1 MPDEVT
7 NQELGQMM
15 MAVLEQL
22 KITDSD
28 IKSIKQDIVN
38 IKEHAIKTD
47 IKLEHDIEPKL
58 QLLLEN
64 QGSISDNS
72 KKIAAVEQRQDELE
86 DKVDGLGY
94 AVQELQKK
102 MA

>member
-1 MPDEVT
+1 MDEEIKDYF
-7 NQELGQMM
+7 NLF
-15 MAVLEQL
+15 LE
-22 KITDSD
+22 KFE
-28 IKSIKQDIVN
+28 N
-38 IKEHAIKTD
+38 INKRFDEMNDHFREID
-47 IKLEHDIEPKL
+47 VKLENKIEPKL

-64 QGSISDNS
+64 QGSVSDNS

-94 AVQELQKK
+94 AVKELQKK

>member
-1 MPDEVT
+1 MPNEVT
-7 NQELGQMM
+7 NQELSQMM

-28 IKSIKQDIVN
+28 IKSIKQDVSN
-38 IKEHAIKTD
+38 IKEHTTKTD

-64 QGSISDNS
+64 QGSVSDNS
-72 KKIAAVEQRQDELE
+72 KRIAEVEQRQDELE
-86 DKVDGLGY
+86 DKVDCLGY
-94 AVQELQKK
+94 AVKELQKK

>member
-1 MPDEVT
+1 MADEFT
-7 NQELGQMM
+7 NKDIMDALNML
-15 MAVLEQL
+15 LERTSNMG
-22 KITDSD
+22 KDITD
-28 IKSIKQDIVN
+28 

-47 IKLEHDIEPKL
+47 MKLEHDIEPKL

-64 QGSISDNS
+64 QGSISDNT
-72 KKIAAVEQRQDELE
+72 KKIAAVEQRQDDLE

-94 AVQELQKK
+94 AVKEIQKK

>member
-7 NQELGQMM
+7 NQELSQMM
-15 MAVLEQL
+15 IAVLEQL
-22 KITDSD
+22 KITNSD
-28 IKSIKQDIVN
+28 IKSIKQDVAN
-38 IKEHAIKTD
+38 IKNHTTKTD
-47 IKLEHDIEPKL
+47 MKLEHDIEPKL
-58 QLLLEN
+58 QLLLES
-64 QGSISDNS
+64 QGSVADNS